1 MDSTFVN
8 ILSLMAMAVALV
20 WLLKRL
26 ALPAIL
32 AYLLAGVVTGPE
44 ILGLFTS
51 ADDMHLAAE
60 VGIVFLLFTLGLE
73 FSLARM
79 FAMRKL
85 VFGAGTGQM
94 LFTTI
99 VIGGLSLLLGQTL
112 TASFIIGASIALS
125 STAIV
130 IKTIDDQ
137 GNLNTK
143 RSQLAVS
150 ILLFQD
156 LAVVPMLIIIPL
168 LVGSSDVSIS
178 MAILISLLKGVV
190 VVVILLSIGKWIL
203 PWVFNEV
210 AKTRTEEL
218 FVLTTILIAL
228 LAAGATYAFG
238 LSMALGAFLAGMML
252 SESQYRHQLEADI
265 RPFRDILMGI
275 FFVTVGMKLE
285 LSVLIT
291 DIHFILAGLLLVVA
305 IKATMVRLSAG
316 LLGETSE
323 DGWGAGFKLAQMGE
337 FSFVILAL
345 ALQNSLISAEMS
357 SILVSIGVLSMAITP
372 YLINQSAR
380 FATKLS
386 GQDISEDLQ
395 YNNQVKTSCQESHI
409 VILGFGRVGQS
420 VARMLKLEALEYQAI
435 DFDPIRVQE
444 SRTAGEQVLFGD
456 VAQKDILK
464 SANVAQAKSAII
476 TFDEHSTS
484 LKVIRA
490 LKSLNADIRIV
501 VRTRKDYNMQD
512 LYDAG
517 AEQVVPEIQEGSLML
532 ISQVLHYSGIPMSR
546 ILKRIRNERKHRYEH
561 MHGFF
566 PGETTEIT
574 YQTTDKLEF
583 MHAIVITDSAFAV
596 GKSVQE
602 LKLVGGR
609 VKLIS
614 IRRDGKEEENPPVE
628 FVIKAKDVVLVSAK
642 PRRVERMEAHL
653 LEGT

>member
-464 SANVAQAKSAII
+464 SANV

-583 MHAIVITDSAFAV
+583 MHAIVITDSAYAV
-596 GKSVQE
+596 GRSVQE